1 MSKVIDTNDLLSR
14 ALRKID
20 AFLKGKRVVFT
31 KPYKDLT
38 DREKKTLKPRQWTD
52 KQGNIKPFV
61 RLQATSINDL

>member
-1 MSKVIDTNDLLSR
+1 MSKVINTNDMLSR

-20 AFLKGKRVVFT
+20 AFLERKRVVFT

-38 DREKKTLKPRQWTD
+38 DQQKKKLKPKQWTD

-61 RLQATSINDL
+61 KLQVMSIHDL

>member
-1 MSKVIDTNDLLSR
+1 MNNETSTNDLLGKT
-14 ALRKID
+14 LRKLD

-38 DREKKTLKPRQWTD
+38 DQQKKKLKPKQWTD

-61 RLQATSINDL
+61 KLQVTSIHDL

>member
-1 MSKVIDTNDLLSR
+1 MNKETSTNDMLSKT
-14 ALRKID
+14 LRKID

-38 DREKKTLKPRQWTD
+38 DREKKKLKPKQWTD

-61 RLQATSINDL
+61 KLQVTSIHDL